1 MDEAEVPQIGSD
13 QVLVRVG
20 AVGISE
26 ADVHAFRH
34 GPDRDVVI
42 EDYLRLGRGI
52 GGEIVGV
59 GADVEDRRAGQGV
72 AVMPGY
78 PCLSCEACRAGEYS
92 LCSQSFLLSNPL
104 LGGSYTDH
112 VLASSEFTCVLP
124 DSVSFEECAMVMPL
138 SVGLHAADR
147 ADLMVAQ
154 DVGVIG
160 ADEIGLMCLMAS
172 RVRAAGT
179 IVVSDAYPKK
189 LEAARGLGAT
199 DTINTGRANAVA
211 VVDELTRGQGL
222 GVVFETTGRPEGL
235 SAAIGMAGFGAVIVV
250 AGAMPPIQTE
260 MLGMDVIVKELDIH
274 GASRQMESPEPAV
287 ALISRGLVDMRSA
300 ITSRFPFEHIEEA
313 LKFADEHEDEAVK
326 VLVEF

>member
-1 MDEAEVPQIGSD
+1 
-13 QVLVRVG
+13 
-20 AVGISE
+20 
-26 ADVHAFRH
+26 
-34 GPDRDVVI
+34 
-42 EDYLRLGRGI
+42 
-52 GGEIVGV
+52 
-59 GADVEDRRAGQGV
+59 
-72 AVMPGY
+72 
-78 PCLSCEACRAGEYS
+78 
-92 LCSQSFLLSNPL
+92 
-104 LGGSYTDH
+104 
-112 VLASSEFTCVLP
+112 
-124 DSVSFEECAMVMPL
+124 
-138 SVGLHAADR
+138 
-147 ADLMVAQ
+147 
-154 DVGVIG
+154 
-160 ADEIGLMCLMAS
+160 
-172 RVRAAGT
+172 
-179 IVVSDAYPKK
+179 
-189 LEAARGLGAT
+189 LGAT